1 MSNQKLRLGVV
12 GCGYVAV
19 LDYFPVLARAD
30 VRERIDLV
38 TVCDVQEKLAKEAQ
52 ERFGARRSTTDYQR
66 VIEDPEIDAVA
77 LLTPIPF
84 HYDQAVAAI
93 AAGKHVYVQKTMTET
108 VEQATDLIARAKAKK
123 VLLTAAPG
131 MLISP
136 HLQQAKQI
144 IEAGLIG
151 KVCYARGRGAHAG
164 YERNTNPGW
173 RYKRG
178 GGPVKNTGVYPLH
191 CLTGIL
197 GGIKQVSAFSGI
209 AVPVRYYQGEPIEVE
224 ADDNTVFNLDFGDA
238 CFGQVDSSYQIVK
251 SETPQIEIYGTKGTI
266 SAQGWSWARHPRP
279 LAVWTNEKVEGLVQD
294 SQSGWWVLPPD
305 RPKAD
310 PQVNHTMLDL
320 LHFTDCLLDGVEP
333 INTPEHA
340 RHVIEIIEKGYESA
354 KTGQRLSIETTPGPV
369 PALVS
374 SR

>member
-66 VIEDPEIDAVA
+66 VIGDPEIDAVA

-84 HYDQAVAAI
+84 HYDQA
-93 AAGKHVYVQKTMTET
+93 G
-108 VEQATDLIARAKAKK
+108 
-123 VLLTAAPG
+123 
-131 MLISP
+131 
-136 HLQQAKQI
+136 
-144 IEAGLIG
+144 EA
-151 KVCYARGRGAHAG
+151 
-164 YERNTNPGW
+164 
-173 RYKRG
+173 
-178 GGPVKNTGVYPLH
+178 
-191 CLTGIL
+191 
-197 GGIKQVSAFSGI
+197 
-209 AVPVRYYQGEPIEVE
+209 IEVE

-266 SAQGWSWARHPRP
+266 SAQGWSWSRHPRP

-354 KTGQRLSIETTPGPV
+354 KTGQRPSIETTPGPV